1 MIELELI
8 FILDILILCFLWFII
23 VELIIKVGEGNNLK
37 LDDEF
42 KIIIGVCVFV
52 FGLILLLV
60 VVGIVIKIYKEKY
73 KNVFI
78 LYEFLKKD
86 KNYF

>member
-8 FILDILILCFLWFII
+8 FILDILIICFLWFII
-23 VELIIKVGEGNNLK
+23 VVLIIKVGEGNNLK

-52 FGLILLLV
+52 FGLIFLLV

-78 LYEFLKKD
+78 LYEF
-86 KNYF
+86 

>member
-8 FILDILILCFLWFII
+8 FILDILIICFLWFII
-23 VELIIKVGEGNNLK
+23 VVLIIKVGEGNNLK
-37 LDDEF
+37 LDDEL

-52 FGLILLLV
+52 FGLIFLLV

-78 LYEFLKKD
+78 LYEF
-86 KNYF
+86 

>member
-8 FILDILILCFLWFII
+8 FILDILIICFLWFII
-23 VELIIKVGEGNNLK
+23 VVLIIKVGEGNNLM

-78 LYEFLKKD
+78 LYEF
-86 KNYF
+86 